1 MKVIVSSTGNTMD
14 SPVSPIFGRC
24 PWFALVDS
32 ETMEGEFVENEATK
46 AMGGAGVQSAQNAAR
61 AGAEAAIS
69 GNLGPNASQVLTSA
83 GITVYTAGDMTV
95 REAVEALK
103 AEKLEALAGPNVS
116 RDHGKPAG
124 FTRGGRGQG
133 MGGGMGRRS

>member
-1 MKVIVSSTGNTMD
+1 MKVIVSSTGNTMEA
-14 SPVSPIFGRC
+14 PVSPIFGRC

-61 AGAEAAIS
+61 AGAEVAIS

-83 GITVYTAGDMTV
+83 GITVYTAAGDMTV
-95 REAVEALK
+95 RQAVEALN
-103 AEKLEALAGPNVS
+103 EGKLEALAGPNVS

-124 FTRGGRGQG
+124 FTRGGSG